1 MPIRSFNSVKT
12 NLGSLSFRNHI
23 QDWLMEP
30 NKAHHANHEIE
41 SRMSFLVITVDQ
53 VLKSKGPPGRD
64 QNLHLGIEII
74 AKDIE

>member
-1 MPIRSFNSVKT
+1 
-12 NLGSLSFRNHI
+12 
-23 QDWLMEP
+23 MEP

-41 SRMSFLVITVDQ
+41 SKMSCLVITVDQ
-53 VLKSKGPPGRD
+53 VLKSKVPPGRD